1 MISEKYA
8 DIDVYFSVMLLKTAR
23 SENPIFHNTFSV
35 FFRKTKTKVSKLSY
49 FCSFKLFFWQKMRV
63 LYFLDTEDAHFNL

>member
-23 SENPIFHNTFSV
+23 SENPIFHNAFSV
-35 FFRKTKTKVSKLSY
+35 FLRKTKTKVSKLS
-49 FCSFKLFFWQKMRV
+49 C
-63 LYFLDTEDAHFNL
+63 FLVF

>member
-23 SENPIFHNTFSV
+23 SENPIFHNAFSV

-49 FCSFKLFFWQKMRV
+49 FWPFKLFFLAKNARP
-63 LYFLDTEDAHFNL
+63 LFLGYRGRAF